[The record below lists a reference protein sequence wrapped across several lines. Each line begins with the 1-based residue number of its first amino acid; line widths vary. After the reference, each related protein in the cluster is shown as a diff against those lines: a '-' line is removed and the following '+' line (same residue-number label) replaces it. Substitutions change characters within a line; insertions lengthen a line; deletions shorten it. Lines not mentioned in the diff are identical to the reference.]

1 MSTTKENDASTRI
14 VYVKGKIFSGSGE
27 GAHFTALPWVRKQI
41 KEKIGFMPHP
51 GTLNIKLIEEFVEA
65 RKLLENAKAL
75 EIMPE
80 PGYCSGKCFK
90 AHIGKQNMSCAI
102 VLPCIENYPRDVL
115 EIVAP
120 SNLREK
126 LKLRDGDEVEV
137 RIVLE

>member
-1 MSTTKENDASTRI
+1 MSTTKENEASTRI
-14 VYVKGKIFSGSGE
+14 VYVKGKIFSGSGK
-27 GAHFTALPWVRKQI
+27 GAYFTALPWVRKQI

-51 GTLNIKLIEEFVEA
+51 GTLNVKLIGEFVEA

-75 EIMPE
+75 EILPE

-90 AHIGKQNMSCAI
+90 GYIGKQNMLCAI